1 MQQIQT
7 HDRMY
12 QEQSSIL
19 SCAALEALEDDPFFD
34 AEQVRTAA
42 VAYEV
47 DMRGLEAGESAEA
60 GEEGEEGGETA
71 SELEEFEAIIQEANA
86 LIDEAV
92 RLQEAA
98 TASETGGEEEEK
110 EPESAASPATDTMQA
125 AAGEQ
130 DAPDTEGDEDFVVEA
145 KKPARSAGRG
155 KSGASRG
162 GRKHG

>member
-1 MQQIQT
+1 MQQTQT
-7 HDRMY
+7 HDRMSM
-12 QEQSSIL
+12 ESSPVL
-19 SCAALEALEDDPFFD
+19 SCAALATLEDDLLLD

-42 VAYEV
+42 EAYEA
-47 DMRGLEAGESAEA
+47 DMLEFEA
-60 GEEGEEGGETA
+60 DAATEEGEEGEEGGESA
-71 SELEEFEAIIQEANA
+71 SEQEEYEAIIAEANA

-98 TASETGGEEEEK
+98 SASAAGGEEEEP
-110 EPESAASPATDTMQA
+110 EPETAGSATEAMEA

-130 DAPDTEGDEDFVVEA
+130 DAPATEDDEDFVAET
-145 KKPARSAGRG
+145 KKPARSAARG